1 MTDETEDFDPADEY
15 WVDDDAGPVVRHY
28 AMTYGRTKPA
38 RGDFDLVTLV
48 VATGAEP
55 EGDSSLQPEHADI
68 IRFCQEPISVAE
80 LSARLDRPLGTVRVL
95 LGDLL
100 DRGLLRTRSPA
111 PASTLPTERVFKAV
125 LDGLRAL

>member
-1 MTDETEDFDPADEY
+1 MVPDPPEDT

-28 AMTYGRTKPA
+28 AMTHGRTRPT

-48 VATGAEP
+48 VATRTVSAADVGI
-55 EGDSSLQPEHADI
+55 QPELADI
-68 IRFCQEPISVAE
+68 VRLCQDPLSVAE
-80 LSARLDRPLGTVRVL
+80 LAARLDRPIGTVRVL

-100 DRGLLRTRSPA
+100 DRGLIRTRSSVPA
-111 PASTLPTERVFKAV
+111 AALPTERVFKAV